1 MATTSLW
8 RIKGASGDVIR
19 YAENEKKTTKEILPE
34 EKAREQVVR
43 TSLNGVEIA
52 AKLTGKAAER
62 LAVLIYS
69 IIKDNKKT
77 KGKSRLKS
85 ILRTGKELSIFSIKD
100 RDMEKFSKEAKRYGI
115 LYCVLKDRN
124 ANDGLTDIMVR
135 ESDAGKLSRMLTRYG
150 LYDFSEANG

>member
-1 MATTSLW
+1 MNAGTE
-8 RIKGASGDVIR
+8 A
-19 YAENEKKTTKEILPE
+19 A
-34 EKAREQVVR
+34 EQVVR
-43 TSLNGVEIA
+43 MSLNGVEIA

-77 KGKSRLKS
+77 KGKSRLNS
-85 ILRTGKELSIFSIKD
+85 MLRSGKELTIFSIKN
-100 RDMEKFSKEAKRYGI
+100 RDMETFCKEAKRYGI

-135 ESDAGKLSRMLTRYG
+135 ESDAGKLSRMFTRYG
-150 LYDFSEANG
+150 LYDFSTASFRRSPP

>member
-1 MATTSLW
+1 MNAGTE
-8 RIKGASGDVIR
+8 A
-19 YAENEKKTTKEILPE
+19 A
-34 EKAREQVVR
+34 EQVVR
-43 TSLNGVEIA
+43 MSLNGVEIA

-77 KGKSRLKS
+77 KGKSRLNS
-85 ILRTGKELSIFSIKD
+85 MLRSGKELTIFSIKD

-135 ESDAGKLSRMLTRYG
+135 ESDAGKLSRMFTRYG
-150 LYDFSEANG
+150 LYDFSTASFRRSPP